1 MYMLR
6 FLAYGDVTCEVV
18 HIKMH
23 KTIKTNFQDRGKK
36 STPHQTITLFITGES
51 ITQMSSKVNLEPND
65 LRNRAGAVT
74 ELTYVI
80 LSGPKAES
88 QKVAQEPFKC
98 YFCAPDGSGVKD
110 CTDEK
115 NFQEQRCPVGVR
127 QCRKRVIYPKNGSIC
142 K

>member
-51 ITQMSSKVNLEPND
+51 ITQMSSKVKNLQELRAHLSKID
-65 LRNRAGAVT
+65 LREPAFARRRA
-74 ELTYVI
+74 
-80 LSGPKAES
+80 LSLRFA
-88 QKVAQEPFKC
+88 
-98 YFCAPDGSGVKD
+98 
-110 CTDEK
+110 
-115 NFQEQRCPVGVR
+115 
-127 QCRKRVIYPKNGSIC
+127 
-142 K
+142 